1 MSVATIEFSHKG
13 IGKRIMP
20 IGYNDYYTVS
30 GNVVGSDEGFIVRQ
44 KITATREYWD
54 DEWLEPKLRLQV
66 NVWNGFESV
75 NCKLK
80 YFTESIESSD
90 YQTLYNKLGSEGET
104 LVTFDTTINRTIAI
118 TVEDRNIIKNIL
130 KNGLAIISDG
140 EDWHAYGTVRVQ
152 PGNLEYID
160 ENANPVANWI
170 PENMT
175 GGKFKEGSLTAFEQD
190 INEPF
195 VLAWSYT
202 QEAGVAVD
210 RTEIKI
216 NRKDNGEGSQEYT
229 ITDVSYTGNT
239 GSVVVPNDIWRRIP
253 CELAATIT
261 VYSAKGKTG
270 TKRLTVA
277 VPYQGA
283 EITYPEKDT
292 QVKHEIGTTLRWE
305 TTRPA
310 QFETYP
316 EISGY
321 RVLLSTNEGA
331 TYDVGAEITGDNRE
345 YVFEQNTLPV
355 GVVYCRVQV
364 LYVNNTIPQN
374 IEYGE
379 NRFIVKADPGT
390 STVTC
395 DGKPIPTVR
404 WYSVAQTAYQVRF
417 GEYDSGAVYSGDTQH
432 KVPYIFADGVYEV
445 TVRTQ
450 INTGEWSE
458 WTAPIYVQIT
468 NVPLGAG
475 ITAAA
480 SVEGYRVRITWTKK
494 TAYQDYIVYRNGTPI
509 HVTDGGSAT
518 EGGYMDRTANGVT
531 VYTVR
536 GVASSGYYDETEPV
550 TVDAAANTDVLVII
564 GTDEIIPL
572 RYTQT
577 FPKKHGYVADMPV
590 TYRYFAGREKP
601 IAIMSGQIERTIPL
615 SYADKGRE
623 LARKITKCL
632 GKTVMFKDT
641 GGDTITGIL
650 GQVEASMGRVSVT
663 TFQITEVDYNEQV
676 EYIPRE

>member
-1 MSVATIEFSHKG
+1 MSTEIIHFSKSSVVKTSYGDYYESTTGEIGETGDWFTSRAHVESNKTWKDTWENAKLYLTLKISGSYSDGNVTGEIKYLTKNIETSNAKQKYNELAAESVALKTFETTS
-13 IGKRIMP
+13 GKTTSIYIP
-20 IGYNDYYTVS
+20 I
-30 GNVVGSDEGFIVRQ
+30 
-44 KITATREYWD
+44 
-54 DEWLEPKLRLQV
+54 
-66 NVWNGFESV
+66 
-75 NCKLK
+75 
-80 YFTESIESSD
+80 TEE
-90 YQTLYNKLGSEGET
+90 E
-104 LVTFDTTINRTIAI
+104 
-118 TVEDRNIIKNIL
+118 IIKNIIL
-130 KNGLAIISDG
+130 NGLA
-140 EDWHAYGTVRVQ
+140 VL
-152 PGNLEYID
+152 GNSRQQTASITSVSANIEYID
-160 ENANPVANWI
+160 ENADPVVNWI

-175 GGKFKEGSLTAFEQD
+175 GGKFKDITVSNHFEQY
-190 INEPF
+190 INKPM
-195 VLAWSYT
+195 VLAWEYK
-202 QEAGVAVD
+202 QEAGVGVAE
-210 RTEIKI
+210 TEIKI
-216 NRKDNGEGSQEYT
+216 RIKTKTSDEEYK
-229 ITDVSYTGNT
+229 IKDVSYLDNI
-239 GSVVVPNDIWRRIP
+239 GSCVVPENIWKKIP
-253 CELAATIT
+253 CGMNIT
-261 VYSAKGKTG
+261 LTVVSKTG
-270 TKRLTVA
+270 KSNETIMTA
-277 VPYQGA
+277 QVPYQSA
-283 EITYPEKDT
+283 EAIYPAKDT
-292 QVKHEIGTTLRWE
+292 GVKYENGTTIKWE
-305 TTRPA
+305 PKDVSG
-310 QFETYP
+310 FYTYP

-321 RVLLSTNEGA
+321 KVFFSTNGGA
-331 TYDVGAEITGDNRE
+331 TYDAVAEITGDVRE
-345 YVFEQNTLPV
+345 YELAGYTLPI
-355 GVVYCRVQV
+355 GVIYWRVQV
-364 LYVNNTIPQN
+364 LYDNNTIQQN
-374 IEYGE
+374 VSYAES
-379 NRFIVKADPGT
+379 RFIVKADPGT
-390 STVTC
+390 TTVTC
-395 DGKPIPTVR
+395 NGKPIPTVQ
-404 WYSVAQTAYQVRF
+404 WQSVAQTAYQVRF

-445 TVRTQ
+445 SVRTQ

-458 WTAPIYVQIT
+458 WTEPIYVQIT

-480 SVEGYRVRITWTKK
+480 SVDGYRVRITWTKK

-518 EGGYMDRTANGVT
+518 EGGYMDKTANGVT

-550 TVDAAANTDVLVII
+550 TVDAAAKTDVLVII

-572 RYTQT
+572 RYTQS